1 MKKSISIKTL
11 KRIDSDY
18 SYMAKYI
25 DEGKKLTVKQWSEKY
40 RGIIFPSDI
49 IILVLNNGS
58 IPLKDLRRF
67 ALWCVNESL
76 KLMDDPDPR
85 IVEAYKVG
93 KKYVNGQ
100 ASKKELNAA
109 NKAAWEV
116 TDKSD
121 PITYNM
127 YYATCCAISG
137 NAVDA
142 AESAHLYAASY
153 LTFSRNANF
162 KDICDSQL
170 DHLLT
175 YL

>member
-11 KRIDSDY
+11 KRIDPDY
-18 SYMAKYI
+18 SYLAKYI
-25 DEGKKLTVKQWSEKY
+25 DEGKKFTVKQWVERY
-40 RGIIFPSDI
+40 RGIILPSDI

-58 IPLKDLRRF
+58 ISVKDLRRF

-76 KLMDDPDPR
+76 KLMEDTDLR

-127 YYATCCAISG
+127 YYATCRAISG

-142 AESAHLYAASY
+142 AESASLYAASY
-153 LTFSRNANF
+153 LTYLKNANYS
-162 KDICDSQL
+162 DIRASQL